1 MSKTTLLS
9 CVLLLS
15 TLAVNAQTT
24 KKTDTE
30 KKQATVRIKKVENIN
45 GVEKITD
52 TTFTTT
58 DPSVIQLEDGKDVQ
72 FINIEHAGDNKEKKT
87 FITSSGHII
96 TTDDSEMNTKIEIK
110 TDGEM
115 DNDIQK
121 VFKEAGIDPK
131 DCKGSEK
138 MMIITEDI
146 EGGKDGTK
154 EKKITKIVMIKM
166 NITEPSSED
175 MKRLSTQ
182 IGKADNKLEMEE
194 MKMFPNPHDGKFNL
208 SFNLKNKG
216 DAQVTIFNMEG
227 KTVYS
232 EKLQNFSGEYN
243 KAIDISSN
251 KKGVYF
257 VKIEQ
262 GTHTQVK
269 KVILE

>member
-1 MSKTTLLS
+1 MKTTLLN
-9 CVLLLS
+9 CVLLFS
-15 TLAVNAQTT
+15 TLAVNAQTA

-72 FINIEHAGDNKEKKT
+72 FINIQHTGDNKEKKM
-87 FITSSGHII
+87 FVTSSGHII
-96 TTDDSEMNTKIEIK
+96 TTDNSEMNTRIEIK

-115 DNDIQK
+115 DEEIQK
-121 VFKEAGIDPK
+121 AFKEAGVHPK
-131 DCKGSEK
+131 DGKGSEK

-146 EGGKDGTK
+146 EGGEDGKK
-154 EKKITKIVMIKM
+154 ERKTTKIVMIKM
-166 NITEPSSED
+166 NIIEPSSED

-216 DAQVTIFNMEG
+216 DAKVSIFTIEG
-227 KTVYS
+227 KEIYS
-232 EKLQNFSGEYN
+232 EKLPSFSGNYN
-243 KAIDISSN
+243 KDIDISN
-251 KKGVYF
+251 NQKGVYF

-262 GTHTQVK
+262 GSHSQVK
-269 KVILE
+269 KVVLE